1 MTRLETVKYR
11 IGVFYSDDL
20 TDESIQGMINACER
34 MLSVA
39 GVDEETIRSSPLA
52 DEACVL
58 WCKMAN
64 SSSPSDMQN
73 HPMMISLICQLRGGN
88 ANA

>member
-11 IGVFYSDDL
+11 TGIFYSDDL
-20 TDESIQGMINACER
+20 TDESVQGMINACEQ
-34 MLSVA
+34 MLLKA
-39 GVDEETIRSSPLA
+39 GVNQETVRASPLA

-64 SSSPSDMQN
+64 SVSPSDMQN
-73 HPMMISLICQLRGGN
+73 HPVMISLICQLRGGR
-88 ANA
+88 ADA

>member
-20 TDESIQGMINACER
+20 TDESIQSMISACER
-34 MLSVA
+34 MLFLA
-39 GVDEETIRSSPLA
+39 GVDEKTIRTSPLA

-58 WCKMAN
+58 WCKMVN

-73 HPMMISLICQLRGGN
+73 HPVMISLICQLRGRAAG
-88 ANA
+88 A